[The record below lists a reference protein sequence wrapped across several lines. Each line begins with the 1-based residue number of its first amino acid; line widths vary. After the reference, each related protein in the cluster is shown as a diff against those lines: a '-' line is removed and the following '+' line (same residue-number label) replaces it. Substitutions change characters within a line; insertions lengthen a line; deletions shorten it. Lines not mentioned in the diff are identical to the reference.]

1 MKAKVATR
9 LGDKGPGD
17 KEFTMTRKLITL
29 SALAGAIVLAAGC
42 STVRNEPMPTYGAV
56 GSAPAY
62 SSTASSEA
70 VQYGY
75 VRNIQQLDTTR
86 RTSGAGAIL
95 GAVVGGV
102 VGNQIGSGTGR
113 AAATGVGAV
122 AGAVVGNKIEQNQG
136 RNAGQPYFQVDVR
149 LDNGDFRTFDYY
161 DLNGLRV
168 GDRVRIQD
176 GQLQRW

>member
-1 MKAKVATR
+1 
-9 LGDKGPGD
+9 
-17 KEFTMTRKLITL
+17 MTRKLITL
-29 SALAGAIVLAAGC
+29 SALASALVLAAGC
-42 STVRNEPMPTYGAV
+42 SSVRNEPMPTYGAV
-56 GSAPAY
+56 GSSPVY
-62 SSTASSEA
+62 SSTAASEA

-75 VRNIQQLDTTR
+75 VRNIQQLDTSR

-122 AGAVVGNKIEQNQG
+122 AGAVVGNKIEQN
-136 RNAGQPYFQVDVR
+136 RNAGQPYYQVDVR
-149 LDNGDFRTFDYY
+149 LDNGDFRSFDYY
-161 DLNGLRV
+161 DLSGLRV